1 MPCKSLI
8 YPYIVLYIMANK
20 LDKKISDYIKED
32 KYPNTY
38 RGPVKEEKYGDWKSV
53 AELEDFKI
61 VFTSPSTLL
70 VPANVDVMFLYKL
83 PTGAKEEKRKKLV
96 IFGKE
101 EPVYDQAL
109 LIIKRKKNAV
119 KAAQMAGKFKAAWE
133 RARIQGYSSLHK
145 DKLNPFDLTPPTSL
159 LSRAIDRTG
168 VDKKT
173 FAEKIG
179 KKSASLY
186 HHTKGIREMSRETA
200 IEYAEKLNCDPV
212 DLMFNKITIPVWAK
226 ANTLKSVELD
236 DWYEPCKLYSYY
248 TDKPERVIVPRD
260 LYRSDLKAIK
270 IDAKGSMYDGQVG
283 FYYYSKTVSV
293 DQNNSNRLVV
303 VGIKEKGFMDEEELN
318 YYFGLYE
325 EIRGK
330 ANLINPDPYIEN
342 MEDKYIK
349 KNFDPLFIAPIIAMV
364 NPAQIVDATYKQTQ
378 IPADQIRK
386 EENIRRAVEE
396 MKSHLEREKMA
407 EQQRRKVEEELRV
420 MTAKLTK
427 QIRDMEEAQRKT
439 KIDLFHKERQ
449 VLSKL
454 NPFKTGTND

>member
-1 MPCKSLI
+1 MADKLKKVGDKT
-8 YPYIVLYIMANK
+8 IVVDN
-20 LDKKISDYIKED
+20 
-32 KYPNTY
+32 KYPISY
-38 RGPVKEEKYGDWKSV
+38 RGPVKEEKYGDWKTV

-70 VPANVDVMFLYKL
+70 EPANVDVMFLYKL
-83 PTGAKEEKRKKLV
+83 PAGAKEEQRKKLV

-101 EPVYDQAL
+101 EPVYDQAQ
-109 LIIKRKKNAV
+109 LIIKRKKNAA
-119 KAAQMAGKFKAAWE
+119 KANQMATKFKAAWE
-133 RARIQGYSSLHK
+133 RARIQGYSTLNK
-145 DKLNPFDLTPPTSL
+145 DKLNPFNLTPTTSL
-159 LSRAIDRTG
+159 LSRAIDKTG

-212 DLMFNKITIPVWAK
+212 DLMFNKLTIPVWAK
-226 ANTLKSVELD
+226 ANTLKTVEVD
-236 DWYEPCKLYSYY
+236 TYYEPCKLYSYY

-283 FYYYSKTVSV
+283 FYYYSKSATA

-303 VGIKEKGFMDEEELN
+303 VGIEEKGFLDETELN

-330 ANLINPDPYIEN
+330 SNLINPDPYIEN
-342 MEDKYIK
+342 MEDKYIR

-364 NPAQIVDATYKQTQ
+364 NPNQIVDATYKQAQ

-396 MKSHLEREKMA
+396 MRKHLQREKMA
-407 EQQRRKVEEELRV
+407 EQKRKEVEAELRI
-420 MTAKLTK
+420 MTEKLTR
-427 QIRDMEEAQRKT
+427 QIRDMEDAAK
-439 KIDLFHKERQ
+439 KNKFDLFHKERQ
-449 VLSKL
+449 VLNKL
-454 NPFKTGTND
+454 NPFKTGTDD